1 MDMEHFDDRAQRHG
15 SRAGSGSAAGVA
27 AGAGSGARV
36 NGVQSP
42 THSAHCS
49 LFRAPRS
56 LKALSAEKRA
66 KKVRFYRN
74 GDRFFHG
81 IVYAVSADRF
91 RTFDAL
97 LADLTRALSDNVN
110 LPQGVR
116 TIYTLDGSGRVGS
129 IDQLVEGES
138 YVCSSVE
145 AYKKVDYTKNVNP
158 NWSVNVKASGVAS
171 ARGPPS
177 LGSAKTS
184 PPGMGG
190 VSLPESRENK
200 DFVRP
205 KLVTVVR
212 SGMKPRKAVRILLNK
227 KTAHSYEQ
235 VLTDITDAI
244 KLNSGVVKKIYTL
257 EGKLVTCLQDFFG
270 DEDVFV
276 ACGPE
281 KLRFQD
287 DLMLDE
293 TECRIMRPMNYG
305 KMSSI
310 RGSPKALIQTRR
322 SKSPMSVNGT
332 PASQLS
338 TPPQTAKSPS
348 PSPAS
353 PASLSQQQRR
363 DTDKGEHRP
372 TTS

>member
-1 MDMEHFDDRAQRHG
+1 MTEMEHFDDRAQRHG
-15 SRAGSGSAAGVA
+15 GRAGSASAA
-27 AGAGSGARV
+27 AGGSGASV

-42 THSAHCS
+42 SHSAHCS

-145 AYKKVDYTKNVNP
+145 AYKKVDYNKNISP
-158 NWSVNVKASGVAS
+158 NWSVNVKASGAAS

-177 LGSAKTS
+177 LGSAKAG

-190 VSLPESRENK
+190 GGLCESK

-212 SGMKPRKAVRILLNK
+212 SGMKPRKAVRVLLNK

-244 KLNSGVVKKIYTL
+244 KLDSGVVKKIYTL

-281 KLRFQD
+281 KLRYQD

-310 RGSPKALIQTRR
+310 RSSPKALIQTRR
-322 SKSPMSVNGT
+322 SKSPSSVNGT

-338 TPPQTAKSPS
+338 TPQTAKSPS
-348 PSPAS
+348 PSPTS
-353 PASLSQQQRR
+353 PASLSQQRR
-363 DTDKGEHRP
+363 ETDKDEHRP